1 MDHRPDTKTGGSAT
15 PAPNASSNG
24 YTPLEVVADPDG
36 VVAVITERDKDGR
49 VSFAIF
55 REYEERG
62 ETKRTS
68 YLARRHI
75 AAVRRLCN
83 DLEER
88 LEQAEDRAR
97 ARKR

>member
-1 MDHRPDTKTGGSAT
+1 MDHRPDTQAGGSD
-15 PAPNASSNG
+15 APNSG
-24 YTPLEVVADPDG
+24 YIPIEVVADPDG
-36 VVAVITERDKDGR
+36 VVAVITEREKDGR

-55 REYEERG
+55 REYEEKGR
-62 ETKRTS
+62 TKRTA